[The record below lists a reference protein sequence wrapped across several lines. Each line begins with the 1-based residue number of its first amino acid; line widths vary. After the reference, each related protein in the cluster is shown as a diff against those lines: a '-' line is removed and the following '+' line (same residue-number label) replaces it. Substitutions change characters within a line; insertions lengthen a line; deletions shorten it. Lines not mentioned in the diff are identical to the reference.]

1 MCSIQDAFPDLNFNA
16 TVSPQ
21 EQKVSKAKSELLAM
35 QEERGKM
42 MSFQCS
48 DITTPYFLQN
58 QPNMPHIA
66 KTTLSGDFSVPASAC
81 NCLPGMCKC
90 GISQKQAENYLDTT
104 GFTPEIVTDPK
115 LLNSTNDNQSEL
127 MVQQLASMVQQL
139 DMKVNG
145 LERKC
150 NSRNSHDM
158 LLFIVIVIFIILV
171 VDTLMKN

>member
-1 MCSIQDAFPDLNFNA
+1 MCSIQDAFPDLNFSNNTPA
-16 TVSPQ
+16 I
-21 EQKVSKAKSELLAM
+21 EQKVSKAKTDLLNM

-48 DITTPYFLQN
+48 DVTTPYFLQN

-66 KTTLSGDFSVPASAC
+66 KTTLAGDFSVPGST
-81 NCLPGMCKC
+81 NT
-90 GISQKQAENYLDTT
+90 AENMSDTNNQSA
-104 GFTPEIVTDPK
+104 FTPEVITDPG
-115 LLNSTNDNQSEL
+115 LLAQRQSTQQEQQQSEM

-139 DMKVNG
+139 DAKVSG

-150 NSRNSHDM
+150 NNRNSHDM
-158 LLFIVIVIFIILV
+158 LLFIVIVIFVILV